1 MFMIISLV
9 CITERSFVSAVK
21 SGSGKAYQYAKEDYS
36 RRKEIHEERQAEKRR
51 LREEQRVQGVNLAAT
66 DFSKTRISAGSP
78 ADIWG
83 LWMPRRFLRRT

>member
-1 MFMIISLV
+1 MILHTAVGTIRSLCGPLIVFMIISLV

-51 LREEQRVQGVNLAAT
+51 LGKNSASRV
-66 DFSKTRISAGSP
+66 
-78 ADIWG
+78 
-83 LWMPRRFLRRT
+83 